1 MSEQRKLIYHTTST
15 LISASAGTGKTYQL
29 ASRYIAL
36 LMLGAEPQ
44 KIIALT
50 FTRKAAGEFRSR
62 ILHALAEGACDV
74 RDTASGRNSLAARI
88 WEV

>member
-1 MSEQRKLIYHTTST
+1 MPETNQNALIYHTTSS

-36 LMLGAEPQ
+36 LMLGVAPE

-50 FTRKAAGEFRSR
+50 FTKKAAGEFRSR
-62 ILHALAEGACDV
+62 ILHALAEGACWQPAKD
-74 RDTASGRNSLAARI
+74 D
-88 WEV
+88 